1 MRRTCVSLDLSIRY
15 SWVSSITFLFF
26 FFFFFQAEDGI
37 RDLIV
42 TGVQRVLFRSIE
54 VRARAA
60 REKFLRVVE
69 EEQAEVRQAGG
80 YGMAI
85 DPQVLLLEVPSSRSY
100 EEGRDPVL
108 QTIRA
113 AVRRVVGDRPTNR
126 VDEDHMAPDG
136 VRPGRRGGMIKIGR
150 DNLSA

>member
-1 MRRTCVSLDLSIRY
+1 MMLIRLCLSRLVS
-15 SWVSSITFLFF
+15 LFF
-26 FFFFFQAEDGI
+26 FFSSRRRHTRSD
-37 RDLIV
+37 RDWSSDVCSSDLTSISLELR
-42 TGVQRVLFRSIE
+42 QIE

-100 EEGRDPVL
+100 EEGRDPVA

-126 VDEDHMAPDG
+126 VDEVHVTHDD
-136 VRPGRRGGMIKIGR
+136 VRPGRREGIFKIGHEHLR
-150 DNLSA
+150 AR